1 MFETMFVGRA
11 RVRSHRSVRTVVTL
25 ALAALVSLASAC
37 GDRARTSDA
46 GAAPSAT
53 PSSTASTASTAAVPP
68 SAANSVDVV
77 SSASPGWVVDAGP
90 VLASGRI
97 DGAKLRERHRAR
109 ISTDTS
115 AVHVLT
121 GGTPLELGQRACEA
135 SIPKRDPSTPV
146 LLKPNIGGFE
156 WFKDP
161 KTSGGDDGLVGRIT
175 QPELVRG
182 VVRCLKA
189 RGHTRITIA
198 EGWGATHADWKR
210 LVRASGYEAMA
221 KEEGVPLVAM
231 DDDGVFDVEG
241 DKPGQPLAVSGM
253 EKTGVPT
260 LLVPRILA
268 EHLDHGLFVSIP
280 KLKAHRFGVVS
291 VSLKG
296 MQGTVMLSDASPA
309 FHQKWRTH
317 RELSAALKSGS
328 RPEYVRSL
336 ETFAERMID
345 VLEISA
351 PDAVIAD
358 GAPSIGGDGFS
369 KQWPSSD
376 SIVVGGTN
384 PVLVDRVAA
393 EVLGLWDSDALAKE
407 LLGHRTSPLIE
418 AGAKRFGL
426 DVARPKLDG
435 DGAALFAS
443 RRPAHLV
450 GMAGFE
456 IHEGASASPASA
468 LPEAHAVRVE
478 EGDVR
483 VDGKLADPVW
493 AQARPVEWTTDHAGH
508 PTSIKT
514 TARFAWSDRAL
525 YVAWELASAGLFV
538 DRARPV
544 SEERAKL
551 YEEDCVE
558 LFLAPDP
565 AKRSRYAE
573 IEIGPFGHFFDLF
586 VDRDKKTSDTAW
598 SGALQIAT
606 SRDEP
611 RKVAWIEARVA
622 APEIVRALAGGAKL
636 PLGLYRMEGKAP
648 RNFLAWSPPQRGSQK
663 PNFHV
668 PEAFGALV
676 LDPPAR

>member
-1 MFETMFVGRA
+1 MFETIVVDRA
-11 RVRSHRSVRTVVTL
+11 VVRSHRNVRTEV
-25 ALAALVSLASAC
+25 LVGLLVAVSTTAC
-37 GDRARTSDA
+37 GDRSRMSDA
-46 GAAPSAT
+46 GSSSSASALPAASA
-53 PSSTASTASTAAVPP
+53 SAGASAIPP

-77 SSASPGWVVDAGP
+77 SSASPGWIADAGP

-97 DGAKLRERHRAR
+97 DGAKLRDRHRAR
-109 ISTDTS
+109 ISTDMS
-115 AVHVLT
+115 PVHVLT
-121 GGTPLELGQRACEA
+121 GGTLVELGQRACEA

-161 KTSGGDDGLVGRIT
+161 KASGGDDGLVGRIT

-189 RGHTRITIA
+189 RGHTKITIA

-241 DKPGQPLAVSGM
+241 DKPGLPLAVSGM

-260 LLVPRILA
+260 LLVPKILA

-296 MQGTVMLSDASPA
+296 MQGTVMLSDAAPA

-328 RPEYVRSL
+328 RAEYVRSL

-345 VLEISA
+345 VLEVSA

-376 SIVVGGTN
+376 SLVVSGTN

-393 EVLGLWDSDALAKE
+393 EVLGLWDSEALGKE

-426 DVARPKLDG
+426 DVAKPKLEG
-435 DGAALFAS
+435 DGAALLAA
-443 RRPAHLV
+443 RRPANLV

-456 IHEGASASPASA
+456 IHEGAQPAA
-468 LPEAHAVRVE
+468 TTPEAHAARVE

-483 VDGKLADPVW
+483 IDGRLADPIW
-493 AQARPVEWTTDHAGH
+493 ATARPVEWTTDHAGR

-544 SEERAKL
+544 AEERTKL

-558 LFLAPDP
+558 IFLAPDP

-573 IEIGPFGHFFDLF
+573 IEIGPLGHFFDLF

-606 SRDEP
+606 SRDEAK
-611 RKVAWIEARVA
+611 KVAWIEARIA
-622 APEIVRALAGGAKL
+622 APEIVRALASGARL
-636 PLGLYRMEGKAP
+636 PLGLYRMEGKSP
-648 RNFLAWSPPQRGSQK
+648 RSYLAWSPPQRGSAK
-663 PNFHV
+663 PDFHV
-668 PEAFGALV
+668 PAAFGALV
-676 LDPPAR
+676 LDPAAR